1 MTTIV
6 PQRPAR
12 LKFGDNTFQ
21 VLEQGAYVNCA
32 VTGRQIAIEDL
43 RYWHAGLQEAYADA
57 DAAEQRFKQVEA
69 QTS

>member
-6 PQRPAR
+6 PHQPAR

-21 VLEQGAYVNCA
+21 VLEQGAYVICA
-32 VTGRQIAIEDL
+32 VTGQQIAIEDL

-57 DAAEQRFKQVEA
+57 DAAEARFRQLGMR
-69 QTS
+69 